1 MGFLIYAALVA
12 LSYVSTLW
20 LSSRLWPNLP
30 HSGQDKALAAVFSLL
45 PMALPF
51 VLGLMLLMDALMER
65 GLYTRVVMDCICIAP
80 PLVTSDAVI
89 DRIVETLRETIPS
102 VVGAARD
109 QLAATPA

>member
-1 MGFLIYAALVA
+1 MAAVEVVA
-12 LSYVSTLW
+12 
-20 LSSRLWPNLP
+20 
-30 HSGQDKALAAVFSLL
+30 DKATK
-45 PMALPF
+45 ALFPAP
-51 VLGLMLLMDALMER
+51 VGLTQKLMDALMDR

-102 VVGAARD
+102 VVWAARD